1 MTIAV
6 PATAAAGIAN
16 PPESTD
22 AATAR
27 PKKAPDIEK
36 RTRCLMNS
44 VAYALF
50 FSLLASL
57 TVSVVDVSLQSGAI
71 NVGMGISDMLTSE
84 LRWGA
89 AT

>member
-27 PKKAPDIEK
+27 PKKTPDIEK
-36 RTRCLMNS
+36 RTRCLMKFCG
-44 VAYALF
+44 VRFVL
-50 FSLLASL
+50 
-57 TVSVVDVSLQSGAI
+57 
-71 NVGMGISDMLTSE
+71 
-84 LRWGA
+84 
-89 AT
+89 